1 MALGHRA
8 EAVLD
13 RDIDMV
19 SIRCRESGLTARMH
33 AKEKVEVEY
42 YRHDGTLIVG
52 AWMAVQ
58 IQCSAEQATELVAAI
73 GSPAI
78 SSFEI
83 VG

>member
-1 MALGHRA
+1 
-8 EAVLD
+8 
-13 RDIDMV
+13 
-19 SIRCRESGLTARMH
+19 MH